1 MEFNKVIN
9 GIIRFIDKEI
19 MPQMSDWQEII
30 ARIAVGRFVKN
41 SEMLK
46 ESLVENAFARTFA
59 IIDGQGM
66 VDVTGLVADLKEQIR
81 NKGSLEFSVPMLG
94 NFKFV
99 ESDVDKLYQYIMGA
113 M

>member
-19 MPQMSDWQEII
+19 MPQMNDWQEII

-46 ESLVENAFARTFA
+46 ESLVENAFVRTFA

>member
-9 GIIRFIDKEI
+9 GMIRFIDKEI
-19 MPQMSDWQEII
+19 MPQMNDWQEFV
-30 ARIAVGRFVKN
+30 ARMAVGRFVKN
-41 SEMLK
+41 SETLK
-46 ESLVENAFARTFA
+46 ESLVENAFVRTFA

-66 VDVTGLVADLKEQIR
+66 VDVDGLAADLKELIR
-81 NKGSLEFSVPMLG
+81 NKGKLEFSIPMLG

-113 M
+113 I

>member
-19 MPQMSDWQEII
+19 MPQMNDWQEFV
-30 ARIAVGRFVKN
+30 ARIAVGRFSKN
-41 SEMLK
+41 SEVLK
-46 ESLVENAFARTFA
+46 NALVDNAFVRTFA

-66 VDVTGLVADLKEQIR
+66 VDVTGLVADLKEQIQK
-81 NKGSLEFSVPMLG
+81 KGSLEFSIPMLG
-94 NFKFV
+94 NFRFV
-99 ESDVDKLYQYIMGA
+99 ESDVDKLHQYIMGA